1 MLFFLGLMNFLAVKA
16 QDVDEIIN
24 KHIAALGGK
33 EKISNIKTIY
43 IESTMEIMGNEAPTT
58 TYIVNGKGYRSETN
72 FNGQKIIQC
81 FTDKGGWS
89 INPGQTTAE
98 PVSADQVKN
107 AQGQLQV
114 GGPLFDYAA
123 KGNKVELQGKE
134 DVNGASAYK
143 IKVTSKDTMVTTF
156 YIDVT
161 SYYILKVVSKLLANG
176 QETETII
183 TFSDYRKTDFG
194 NVMPFEQQVVLPQ
207 LTLNIINK
215 KIEMNKE
222 IDPKIFE
229 MPK

>member
-1 MLFFLGLMNFLAVKA
+1 
-16 QDVDEIIN
+16 
-24 KHIAALGGK
+24 
-33 EKISNIKTIY
+33 
-43 IESTMEIMGNEAPTT
+43 
-58 TYIVNGKGYRSETN
+58 
-72 FNGQKIIQC
+72 
-81 FTDKGGWS
+81 
-89 INPGQTTAE
+89 
-98 PVSADQVKN
+98 
-107 AQGQLQV
+107 
-114 GGPLFDYAA
+114 
-123 KGNKVELQGKE
+123 
-134 DVNGASAYK
+134 
-143 IKVTSKDTMVTTF
+143 MVTTF